1 MYTDREVAIRYR
13 MALEAA
19 QAWNNHGQK
28 SEILKGILSEALKF
42 DIPKPQPTNFEVHRD
57 SINVEKVAE
66 YMGVPIKDLPPGVR
80 AGQY

>member
-19 QAWNNHGQK
+19 QAWNNHGNK
-28 SEILKGILSEALKF
+28 SEILKGILVEALKF
-42 DIPKPQPTNFEVHRD
+42 DIPKPSEVK
-57 SINVEKVAE
+57 IVGPGELVKI
-66 YMGVPIKDLPPGVR
+66 GTPQFPPGAR